1 MSQVRRDA
9 LWMSVPVSTTEIR
22 APRNDERERV
32 AEVLATSLNFPRERS
47 VARSHVY
54 PLEDMRCAVVDG
66 EVVATSGEFRFAQWF
81 GGRVLDCS
89 AVWGVATLPEHRGS
103 GLASGATEA
112 VIRTG
117 RERGASVSALFPAV
131 IRPYRSIGYEMA
143 GTFTKHRVAIDA
155 IPPQPRDLPAPELLD
170 LERDLV
176 GVRECYR
183 SFASSHTGPVEPT
196 DDRHW
201 VDRILVRA
209 DDETHRAVVVR
220 EAGEVTGFLVTG
232 RDPDPGPLDVAFGLW
247 TEAFAATTETALRS
261 LLAYVRRFAGL
272 GKWFQWSGPPN
283 DPIGLLVDEQ
293 SLSIEMHYRWMLR
306 LLDVRAAF
314 EQRGWPAIDEQA
326 SFSVEDPMFPDNV
339 GPWRLRVERGVAT
352 MAPVQGGSGPRAAPI
367 PIGALSSMFSGYLRA
382 SDAVR
387 LGLLDAEDST
397 AGAFGR
403 LFAGADPW
411 CPFFF

>member
-1 MSQVRRDA
+1 
-9 LWMSVPVSTTEIR
+9 MSVPVSRTEIR
-22 APRNDERERV
+22 APRDDERERI

-47 VARSHVY
+47 VAGSHLY
-54 PLEDMRCAVVDG
+54 PIDDMRCAVVDG
-66 EVVATSGEFRFAQWF
+66 QIVATSGEYRFAQWF
-81 GGRVLDCS
+81 GGKALDCS

-103 GLASGATEA
+103 GLASSATEA
-112 VIRTG
+112 VIRAG
-117 RERGASVSALFPAV
+117 RDRGAPVSALFPAV

-155 IPPQPRDLPAPELLD
+155 IPPQPRDLPAPELFDLD
-170 LERDLV
+170 RDLA
-176 GVRECYR
+176 GVRACYR
-183 SFASSHTGPVEPT
+183 SFVSPHNGPVEPT

-201 VDRILVRA
+201 ADRLVARA
-209 DDETHRAVVVR
+209 DDETRRAVVVR
-220 EAGEVTGFLVTG
+220 EGGEVSGFLVTG

-247 TEAFAATTETALRS
+247 TEAFAATSETSLRS

-283 DPIGLLVDEQ
+283 DAIGLLVDEQ

-314 EQRGWPAIDEQA
+314 ERRGWPEVDDETV
-326 SFSVEDPMFPDNV
+326 FSVDDPMFPDNA
-339 GPWRLRVERGVAT
+339 GPWRLRVERGEAT
-352 MAPVQGGSGPRAAPI
+352 MTSAEGGSPPGSAPI
-367 PIGALSSMFSGYLRA
+367 RIGALSSMFSGYLRA

-387 LGLLDAEDST
+387 LGIFAAEDP
-397 AGAFGR
+397 AAEAFGR
-403 LFAGADPW
+403 LFSGSDPW